1 MSIKIPENLKG
12 LSDAEVKK
20 AQEEYGDNAIKS
32 NQNSAWYSLLFDI
45 LKEPMTLIL
54 IAVSIIY
61 VLVGDLGEA
70 AFMFVAIVAVTGI
83 SFYQDSRN
91 QKALQ
96 ELEKLNEPL
105 SSVIRNGQLV
115 EIPTHEITI
124 GDLCVTE
131 EGKMINADGNIVHSN
146 RKRSVARKIPLSLT

>member
-12 LSDAEVKK
+12 LSDPEVKK
-20 AQEEYGDNAIKS
+20 AQEQYGDNAIKS

-70 AFMFVAIVAVTGI
+70 AFM
-83 SFYQDSRN
+83 
-91 QKALQ
+91 
-96 ELEKLNEPL
+96 
-105 SSVIRNGQLV
+105 
-115 EIPTHEITI
+115 
-124 GDLCVTE
+124 
-131 EGKMINADGNIVHSN
+131 
-146 RKRSVARKIPLSLT
+146 